1 MHAGLSSPGAKLN
14 KVCNISLCSK
24 LNTSFL
30 SKTNN
35 SMTARI
41 KLSFAEAQANNL
53 VTTYDDYIK
62 LLEDKVEE
70 LESDVLLLGEKLE
83 FKENEMSEIL
93 ES

>member
-1 MHAGLSSPGAKLN
+1 
-14 KVCNISLCSK
+14 
-24 LNTSFL
+24 
-30 SKTNN
+30 
-35 SMTARI
+35 MTARI